1 MSLEELKEK
10 AVELSRN
17 ERIELIGALKKS
29 LNDLEL
35 DREWQF
41 LASRP
46 HKWRKQLYIKNSRLP
61 ASAIWSDLIANNM
74 TVEDAADN
82 WNLPIAAI
90 QEVLLYC
97 ELNKELLDFEADEEG
112 RRLSA
117 KKHLHDSS
125 NKIN

>member
-17 ERIELIGALKKS
+17 ERIELIGALNKS
-29 LNDLEL
+29 LNDSET

-41 LASRP
+41 LAPRP

-117 KKHLHDSS
+117 KNHLHDSS
-125 NKIN
+125 NKMT